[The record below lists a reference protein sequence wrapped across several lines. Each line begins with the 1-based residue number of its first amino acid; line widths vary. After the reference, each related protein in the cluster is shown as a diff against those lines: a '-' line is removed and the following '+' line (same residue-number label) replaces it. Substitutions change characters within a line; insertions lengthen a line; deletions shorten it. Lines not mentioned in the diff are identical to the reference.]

1 MVQHFQSAFFKEYI
15 YFEWLPFTILRS
27 SIISLML
34 FIFSNS
40 RPQHKID
47 SRQGL
52 DQPTSQSEPWYFE
65 GNHFSFDKVCTT
77 YSRASLKAITHWHY
91 CLAWVFPRLAPV
103 SLFPALGTRSIF
115 SRVLHHL
122 PIITHGICSIF
133 PALIALAESSW
144 VLLLHSLYSFCL
156 RDNNNLPRGM
166 LK

>member
-77 YSRASLKAITHWHY
+77 YSSASLKAHHS
-91 CLAWVFPRLAPV
+91 LALLPCM
-103 SLFPALGTRSIF
+103 SFPALGTRSIF

-122 PIITHGICSIF
+122 PIITHAWHLFRSI
-133 PALIALAESSW
+133 SW
-144 VLLLHSLYSFCL
+144 AKLSIITFILLVLPSWQQ
-156 RDNNNLPRGM
+156 
-166 LK
+166 

>member
-1 MVQHFQSAFFKEYI
+1 MYNCGAAFPKCVFQRVYLLWMAA
-15 YFEWLPFTILRS
+15 LLRS
-27 SIISLML
+27 SIISLL
-34 FIFSNS
+34 LYIFSNS

-77 YSRASLKAITHWHY
+77 YSSASLKAHHS
-91 CLAWVFPRLAPV
+91 LALLPCM
-103 SLFPALGTRSIF
+103 SFPALGTRSIF

-122 PIITHGICSIF
+122 PIIAHGICSIF

-144 VLLLHSLYSFCL
+144 VLLLHSFYWFCL
-156 RDNNNLPRGM
+156 HDNNNLPRGV

>member
-47 SRQGL
+47 SRQGP

-77 YSRASLKAITHWHY
+77 YSRATLKAITHWHY

-122 PIITHGICSIF
+122 PIITHGICSMVTLFHI
-133 PALIALAESSW
+133 PRAHSISW
-144 VLLLHSLYSFCL
+144 VKLSIIVTFILLV
-156 RDNNNLPRGM
+156 LPSWQQ
-166 LK
+166 